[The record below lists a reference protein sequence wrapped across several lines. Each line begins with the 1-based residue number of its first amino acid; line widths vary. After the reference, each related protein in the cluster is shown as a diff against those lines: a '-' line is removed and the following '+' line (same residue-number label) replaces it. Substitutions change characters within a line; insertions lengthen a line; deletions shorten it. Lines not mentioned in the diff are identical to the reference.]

1 MLTDT
6 NLYLAV
12 LWGPFH
18 WVTSADYQGLLQV
31 PREESRFSTS
41 IIMTVTQTQSTS
53 TVLVCLLSAGVSVAC
68 TWLGNLRGGLGPP
81 GYRGDIKGWKKQK
94 QYKYRLKHTKL

>member
-31 PREESRFSTS
+31 PREESRSNTS
-41 IIMTVTQTQSTS
+41 IIITVTQALPSSTTQ
-53 TVLVCLLSAGVSVAC
+53 VCLLCAGVNEAC

-81 GYRGDIKGWKKQK
+81 GYRGDINGWKKTK
-94 QYKYRLKHTKL
+94 QYKYRLSHSRF